1 MSQALD
7 IDLLRTFTVI
17 AEVRALSRA
26 ASRVGRTQSALS
38 QQMKRLEEIVDQ
50 PLFQRTGRGV
60 VLTHPGERLLVHAQR
75 LLRLHDEAMAD
86 LRGTGLS
93 GSIRFGCPDDYAAV
107 FLPALMREFARQH
120 PHALVEVVCAP
131 TPRLLEQLDN
141 RAVDLAMISLPDTD
155 ERLGAEADIRTQ
167 TRTATEA
174 AAEAE
179 TQAATKTAIETGGA
193 IIRREQLVWIG
204 YPGLDPAHF
213 TPLPLAL
220 SDADTLD
227 HLAARAALERAGR
240 AYRIACAS
248 SSLSGL
254 IALVR
259 AGQAFAVITQTA
271 VPPDLA
277 VLPADAALPPL
288 PAVGITVKCGRPRP
302 SPLAGAFAEHI
313 RQTLPI
319 L

>member
-1 MSQALD
+1 MSQALE

-17 AEVRALSRA
+17 AEMRALSRA

-60 VLTHPGERLLVHAQR
+60 VLTNPGERLLVHAQR
-75 LLRLHDEAMAD
+75 ILRLHDEAMAD
-86 LRGTGLS
+86 LLGKGLS

-107 FLPALMREFARQH
+107 FLPSLMRDFARQH
-120 PHALVEVVCAP
+120 PHARVEVVCAP
-131 TPRLLEQLDN
+131 TPRLLEQLDK
-141 RAVDLAMISLPDTD
+141 RAVDLAMISLPDSENGD
-155 ERLGAEADIRTQ
+155 PAHDDADKTG
-167 TRTATEA
+167 TE
-174 AAEAE
+174 
-179 TQAATKTAIETGGA
+179 

-213 TPLPLAL
+213 DPLPLAL

-240 AYRIACAS
+240 AWRIACAS

-288 PAVGITVKCGRPRP
+288 PAVGIAVKCDRQRP
-302 SPLAGAFAEHI
+302 SPLAAAFAEHI
-313 RQTLPI
+313 RQTLP
-319 L
+319 LL